1 MLKPLGERLIDRE
14 LDILLMPKNRPT
26 HYVPGAREK
35 MFLDNRDICQHPN
48 SVITLSTST
57 MGT

>member
-35 MFLDNRDICQHPN
+35 MFLDNRDICQHAN
-48 SVITLSTST
+48 SVITLST
-57 MGT
+57 